1 MSIKFCD
8 NTKTFY
14 LNGKGMTYAFF
25 INEFGY
31 AEHLYFGK
39 TVSFD
44 DLRFT
49 RAYGMGSRDATMPG
63 IDNGNAC
70 YNKFQAEISF
80 YGTGDYREPSV
91 EVLNPN
97 GDRLT
102 ELLYEGHEIL
112 ETKPKISGMPSM
124 NGGETLVLHLKDKI
138 TSFACDLYYT
148 VYDDCSVIARR
159 AVFKNETNGTVILN
173 RAYSFAQALPDNDY
187 EALTLY
193 GGWARERIMEKIP
206 LHRGVVSI
214 DSKKTAS
221 SAVLNPFMG
230 LLSKG
235 ATEESGDVYGFNLV
249 YSSSYAIKAE
259 VIPCGNVHI
268 VGGINDFDFTWKL
281 EKGESFETPEAVI
294 AYSNEGLGGMSR
306 AFHDAYR
313 NHLINK
319 RFVNKPRPIVINN
332 WEGTYFNFTAEK
344 LMKIADGVKGTGI
357 DTFVLDD
364 GWFGKRDND
373 RSGLGDWFVNESKLA
388 GGLDPVIKHINVFGM
403 KFGLWFEPE
412 MISEDSDIYRAHPDY
427 AVGAPERPHC
437 YSRHQFMM
445 DITRSDV
452 RDYIVNC
459 MNVLL
464 KKHNIEYVKWDF
476 NRNITES
483 FSVGREADRQQEYA
497 HRYALGLYDLF
508 ERIVEA
514 NPNVFFEGCSGGGAR
529 FDPAILYYF
538 PQIWTSD
545 DSDAEERT
553 RIQYGTSIVY
563 PLSSMS
569 CHVSDVPNHQT
580 GRITS
585 FETRAA
591 IAHLGA
597 TGYELDASK
606 FTDEDRERTKAE
618 VDEYK
623 SVSDLVL
630 NGDLYRVD
638 DPFTSNFFTVCVVS
652 KDKSEAEMIA
662 YRRIG
667 SVNNA
672 VHKVK
677 AMGLDGD
684 KTYFVTEL
692 GIELRGSTLMNVG
705 WQPNYPKGDFTCV
718 KYHFKEVK

>member
-14 LNGKGMTYAFF
+14 LNGKGITYAFF
-25 INEFGY
+25 INEY
-31 AEHLYFGK
+31 DYPEHLYFGK
-39 TVSFD
+39 SVSND

-49 RAYGMGSRDATMPG
+49 RAYGMSSRECTIPG
-63 IDNGNAC
+63 IDNGAAS
-70 YNKFQAEISF
+70 YQRFPAEISF
-80 YGTGDYREPSV
+80 FGTSDYREPSV
-91 EVLNPN
+91 EVLNES
-97 GDRLT
+97 GDRLCQ
-102 ELLYEGHEIL
+102 LLYDGYEIIDH
-112 ETKPKISGMPSM
+112 KPKISGMPSM
-124 NGGETLVLHLKDKI
+124 LGGETLVLHLKDKV
-138 TSFACDLYYT
+138 TLFACDLYYT

-159 AVFKNETNGTVILN
+159 AVFKNCGNQTVRLN
-173 RAYSFAQALPDNDY
+173 RAYSFAQALPAEDF

-193 GGWARERIMEKIP
+193 GAWGRERIIEKIP
-206 LHRGVVSI
+206 LHRGVVSV

-230 LLSKG
+230 LISKG
-235 ATEESGDVYGFNLV
+235 ATEESGNVYGFNLV

-259 VIPCGNVHI
+259 VISCGLVHV
-268 VGGINDFDFTWKL
+268 VGGINDFDFSWKL
-281 EKGESFETPEAVI
+281 EPGQEFETPEAVI
-294 AYSNEGLGGMSR
+294 AFSSEGLGGMSR
-306 AFHDAYR
+306 AYHDAYR
-313 NHLINK
+313 NHLINQ
-319 RFVNKPRPIVINN
+319 RFAKKVRPIVINN
-332 WEGTYFNFTAEK
+332 WEGTYFNFTTEK
-344 LMKIADGVKGTGI
+344 LIDIANGVKDTGI

-364 GWFGKRDND
+364 GWFGKRDNAM
-373 RSGLGDWFVNESKLA
+373 SGLGDWFVNEKKIDLDAFISHVN
-388 GGLDPVIKHINVFGM
+388 GLGM

-412 MISEDSDIYRAHPDY
+412 MISEDSDIFRAHPDY
-427 AVGAPERPHC
+427 AIGVPNRPRC

-452 RDYIVNC
+452 RDYIVSSLNT
-459 MNVLL
+459 LL

-476 NRNITES
+476 NRNVSES
-483 FSVGREADRQQEYA
+483 FSFGRESDRQMEFA

-553 RIQYGTSIVY
+553 KIQYGTSIVY

-569 CHVSDVPNHQT
+569 CHISEVPNHQT

-606 FTDEDRERTKAE
+606 FTDDDRARTAKE
-618 VDEYK
+618 VNEYRA
-623 SVSDLVL
+623 VSDLIL
-630 NGDLYRVD
+630 MGDLYRID

-652 KDKSEAEMIA
+652 KDKTEAEIVA

-667 SVNNA
+667 STNNP
-672 VHKVK
+672 VHKIK
-677 AMGLDGD
+677 AVGLDPNKRYVCPELNITVSGD
-684 KTYFVTEL
+684 
-692 GIELRGSTLMNVG
+692 TLMNVG
-705 WQPNYPKGDFTCV
+705 FMPNYPRGDFSVV
-718 KYHFKEVK
+718 KYHLKEVL

>member
-1 MSIKFCD
+1 MSIKFCE

-14 LNGKGMTYAFF
+14 LDGKGLTYAFY
-25 INEFGY
+25 INDFGY

-39 TVSFD
+39 TVAHD

-49 RAYGMGSRDATMPG
+49 RAYGMVSREATMPG
-63 IDNGNAC
+63 IDNGHANYQSFA
-70 YNKFQAEISF
+70 AEASF

-102 ELLYEGHEIL
+102 ELLYNGYEIL
-112 ETKPKISGMPSM
+112 ENKPKINGMPSM
-124 NGGETLVLHLKDKI
+124 KGGETLVLHLKDKI

-148 VYDDCSVIARR
+148 VYDACSVIARR
-159 AVFKNETNGTVILN
+159 AVYKNGTNGTVILN
-173 RAYSFAQALPDNDY
+173 RAYSFAQSLPTNDY

-193 GGWARERIMEKIP
+193 GGWGRERSIEKIP
-206 LHRGVVSI
+206 LHRGVVSV
-214 DSKKTAS
+214 DSKRTSS

-235 ATEESGDVYGFNLV
+235 ATEVSGDVYGINLI

-259 VIPCGNVHI
+259 VLPCGNVHI

-281 EKGESFETPEAVI
+281 EKGDTFETPEAVI
-294 AYSNEGLGGMSR
+294 AYSSEGLGGMSR

-313 NHLINK
+313 NHLINE
-319 RFVNKPRPIVINN
+319 RFAKKLRPIVINN
-332 WEGTYFNFTAEK
+332 WEGTYFRFTKEK
-344 LMKIADGVKGTGI
+344 LMEIADGVRGTGI

-373 RSGLGDWFVNESKLA
+373 RSGLGDWFVNENKLI
-388 GGLDPVIKHINVFGM
+388 GGLDPVIKHVNDLGM

-412 MISEDSDIYRAHPDY
+412 MISEDSDIYRAHPDF
-427 AVGAPERPHC
+427 AVGTPERPHC

-452 RDYIVNC
+452 RDYIVNSL
-459 MNVLL
+459 NTLL

-483 FSVGREADRQQEYA
+483 FSVGREADRQQEFA

-508 ERIVEA
+508 ERIIEA
-514 NPNVFFEGCSGGGAR
+514 NPGVFFEGCSGGGAR
-529 FDPAILYYF
+529 FDPAILHYF

-553 RIQYGTSIVY
+553 KIQYGTSIVY

-569 CHVSDVPNHQT
+569 CHISEVPNHQT
-580 GRITS
+580 GRLTS

-606 FTDEDRERTKAE
+606 FTDEDRARAKSE
-618 VDEYK
+618 VSEYK
-623 SVSDLVL
+623 NVSDLIL
-630 NGDLYRVD
+630 LGDLYRID
-638 DPFTSNFFTVCVVS
+638 DPFTSNYFTVCVVA
-652 KDKSEAEMIA
+652 KDKSEAEMVA

-667 SVNNA
+667 SVNNV

-677 AMGLDGD
+677 AAGLDEN
-684 KTYFVTEL
+684 KSYLVPEL
-692 GIELRGSTLMNVG
+692 GLTVKGSTLMNVG
-705 WQPNYPKGDFTCV
+705 WEPNYPKGDFTFV

>member
-148 VYDDCSVIARR
+148 VYDECSVIARR

>member
-1 MSIKFCD
+1 MSIKFCEK
-8 NTKTFY
+8 TKTFY
-14 LNGKGMTYAFF
+14 LDGKGMTYAFY
-25 INEFGY
+25 INDFGY

-39 TVSFD
+39 TVAHD
-44 DLRFT
+44 DLTFT
-49 RAYGMGSRDATMPG
+49 RAYGMGSREATMPG
-63 IDNGNAC
+63 IDNGHAN
-70 YNKFQAEISF
+70 YQSFPAEISF

-91 EVLNPN
+91 EVLNPS

-102 ELLYEGHEIL
+102 ELLYDSYEIL
-112 ETKPKISGMPSM
+112 DTKPEINGMPSM
-124 NGGETLVLHLKDKI
+124 NGGETLVLHLKDRI
-138 TSFACDLYYT
+138 TAFACDLYYT
-148 VYDDCSVIARR
+148 VYDDCSVISRR
-159 AVFKNETNGTVILN
+159 AVFKNGTGGTVRLN
-173 RAYSFAQALPDNDY
+173 RAYSFAQALPFGEY

-206 LHRGVVSI
+206 LHRGVVSV
-214 DSKKTAS
+214 DSKRTAS

-235 ATEESGDVYGFNLV
+235 ATEESGDVYGINLV

-259 VIPCGNVHI
+259 VLPCGNVHV
-268 VGGINDFDFTWKL
+268 VGGINDFDFSWKL
-281 EKGESFETPEAVI
+281 ENGECFETPEAVI
-294 AYSNEGLGGMSR
+294 AYSSEGLGGMSR

-313 NHLINK
+313 NHLINT
-319 RFVNKPRPIVINN
+319 RFVKKPRPIVINN

-344 LMKIADGVKGTGI
+344 LCKIADGVKGTGI

-373 RSGLGDWFVNESKLA
+373 RSGLGDWFVNENKLI
-388 GGLDPVIKHINVFGM
+388 GGLDPVIKHVNGLGM

-412 MISEDSDIYRAHPDY
+412 MISEDSDIYRAHPDF
-427 AVGAPERPHC
+427 AVGTPERPHC

-445 DITRSDV
+445 DLTRSDV
-452 RDYIVNC
+452 RDYIVDS
-459 MNVLL
+459 MNTLL
-464 KKHNIEYVKWDF
+464 KNHNIEYVKWDF

-483 FSVGREADRQQEYA
+483 FSIGREADRQQEFA

-514 NPNVFFEGCSGGGAR
+514 NPDVFFEGCSGGGAR
-529 FDPAILYYF
+529 FDPAILHYF

-553 RIQYGTSIVY
+553 KIQYGTSIVY

-569 CHVSDVPNHQT
+569 CHVSEVPNHQT

-606 FTDEDRERTKAE
+606 FTDEDRARAKAE
-618 VDEYK
+618 VEEYR
-623 SVSDLVL
+623 SVSDLIL
-630 NGDLYRVD
+630 SGDLYRID
-638 DPFTSNFFTVCVVS
+638 DPFTSNFFTVCVVA
-652 KDKSEAEMIA
+652 KDKSEAEMVA

-667 SVNNA
+667 SVNNE

-677 AMGLDGD
+677 AAGLDEN
-684 KTYFVTEL
+684 KTYFVPEL
-692 GIELRGSTLMNVG
+692 GVTLHGSALMNVG
-705 WQPNYPKGDFTCV
+705 WQPKYPKGDFTCV

>member
-1 MSIKFCD
+1 MSIKFCE

-39 TVSFD
+39 TVSCD
-44 DLRFT
+44 DLRYT

-124 NGGETLVLHLKDKI
+124 NGGETLVLHLKDRI

-159 AVFKNETNGTVILN
+159 AVFKNEINGTVILN
-173 RAYSFAQALPDNDY
+173 RAYSFAQALPNNDY

-193 GGWARERIMEKIP
+193 GGWAKERIMEKIP

-364 GWFGKRDND
+364 GWFGKRDSD
-373 RSGLGDWFVNESKLA
+373 RSGLGDWFVNENKLT
-388 GGLDPVIKHINVFGM
+388 GGLDPVINHINGLGM

-437 YSRHQFMM
+437 YSRHQFMV

-464 KKHNIEYVKWDF
+464 EKHNIEYVKWDF

-677 AMGLDGD
+677 AVGLDAH

-705 WQPNYPKGDFTCV
+705 WQPNYPKGDFTCI